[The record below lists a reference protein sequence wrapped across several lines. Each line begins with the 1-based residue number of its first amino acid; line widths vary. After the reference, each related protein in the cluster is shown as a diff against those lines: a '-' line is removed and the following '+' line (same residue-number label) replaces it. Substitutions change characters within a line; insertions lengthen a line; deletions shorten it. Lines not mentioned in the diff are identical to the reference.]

1 MKIEIGAYEM
11 KTKLP
16 ELLRQ
21 VIDRFLAFKKAHP
34 LRARLA
40 RIAAFVAVSAVVL
53 PGAAGADTILF
64 IGNSFTF
71 GYLSPVWHYRKDSV
85 TDLNDDG
92 VGGMP
97 ALFKLFTQEAGLK
110 WEVSLETSPGKD
122 LQWHIDNKAS
132 VIVKPFDHVVLQS
145 FSTLDAA
152 HPGDPTSLIKSTGTL
167 VSLFK
172 GRNSKVD
179 IWLDSTWSR
188 ADLTYQPAGHWYGK
202 PIDAMEKE
210 VRAGYDKAAAASP
223 GVHGV
228 LPVGQA
234 FNRAIEGGFATPNPY
249 KETGPGQIDLWASDG
264 YHASAYGYYLE
275 ALVAFGAITG
285 KDPQALGKQETA
297 AAELGISPTQAT
309 RLQQIAHDEL
319 ATQKR

>member
-1 MKIEIGAYEM
+1 MDPMGHTLK
-11 KTKLP
+11 
-16 ELLRQ
+16 
-21 VIDRFLAFKKAHP
+21 H
-34 LRARLA
+34 
-40 RIAAFVAVSAVVL
+40 RIAALMTIFTMMVSGVAS
-53 PGAAGADTILF
+53 ADTILF

-71 GYLSPVWHYRKDSV
+71 GHLSPVWHYRPGSV
-85 TDLNDDG
+85 TDLNDEG

-97 ALFKLFTQEAGLK
+97 ALFKLFTQEAGLE
-110 WEVSLETSPGKD
+110 WQVSLETSPGKD
-122 LQWHIDNKAS
+122 LQWHIDHKAP
-132 VIVKPFDHVVLQS
+132 VIDKPFDHVVLQS

-152 HPGDPTSLIKSTGTL
+152 HPGDPASLIKSTGTL
-167 VSLFK
+167 VALFRA
-172 GRNSKVD
+172 RNPKVD

-210 VRAGYDKAAAASP
+210 VRVGYDKAAAANP

-249 KETGPGQIDLWASDG
+249 QGTGPGQINLWAWDG

-275 ALVAFGAITG
+275 ALVAFGDITG
-285 KDPQALGKQETA
+285 RDPLSLGQQETA
-297 AAELGISPTQAT
+297 AAELGFSPAQAS

-319 ATQKR
+319 AAQKR